1 MNTPARILLADDH
14 EIVRDGLAA
23 HLRLLGDFEIVH
35 AWSLATLLAAAAAPP
50 GCDLAVVDVHMPGM
64 DGGQGLAA
72 LCAAQPALPLIVISG
87 AATLPHAGQW
97 QRWPSVR
104 AIVHKSSPMAQLRAA
119 VDLALARAP
128 AAPTAPAPLPG
139 PWGDADALR
148 ALSPRLAQVAQA
160 VAQGLSNQQI
170 AAALGLSEGT
180 VKQYLKDIFR
190 TLGVAN
196 RTQLALLL
204 HGREPPLPP
213 PSL

>member
-23 HLRLLGDFEIVH
+23 HLRMLGDFEIVH
-35 AWSLATLLAAAAAPP
+35 AWSLATLLAAAAPP

-72 LCAAQPALPLIVISG
+72 LCSAYPALPLIILSG
-87 AATLPHAGQW
+87 AATLPHAGEW
-97 QRWPSVR
+97 QCWPSVR
-104 AIVHKSSPMAQLRAA
+104 AIIHKSSPMSQLRAA

-128 AAPTAPAPLPG
+128 AAPPPLPG
-139 PWGDADALR
+139 PWGDADALS

-160 VAQGLSNQQI
+160 VAQGFSNQQI
-170 AAALGLSEGT
+170 ADALGLSEGT

-190 TLGVAN
+190 SLGVTN

-204 HGREPPLPP
+204 HRRG
-213 PSL
+213 

>member
-1 MNTPARILLADDH
+1 MTRSIRILLADDH

-23 HLRLLGDFEIVH
+23 HLRQLGDFEIVH
-35 AWSLATLLAAAAAPP
+35 AWSFSTLLAAAAKPP

-64 DGGQGLAA
+64 EGGAGLAA
-72 LCAAQPALPLIVISG
+72 LCAAQPALPLLIISG
-87 AATLPHAGQW
+87 AAVLPHASEW

-104 AIVHKSSPMAQLRAA
+104 AIVHKSSPMTQLRAA

-128 AAPTAPAPLPG
+128 DVPVTLPLLG
-139 PWGDADALR
+139 PWGDANALE
-148 ALSPRLAQVAQA
+148 ALSPRMAQVAQA
-160 VAQGLSNQQI
+160 AAQGLGNRQI

-180 VKQYLKDIFR
+180 VKQYLKEIFR

-204 HGREPPLPP
+204 HGRGLHVP
-213 PSL
+213 

>member
-1 MNTPARILLADDH
+1 MSTPQRILLADDH

-23 HLRLLGDFEIVH
+23 HLRMLGDFEIVH

-72 LCAAQPALPLIVISG
+72 LCAAHAALPVIIISG
-87 AATLPHAGQW
+87 AARLPRVAEW
-97 QRWPSVR
+97 RRWPSVR

-119 VDLALARAP
+119 VDLALARTPVAVP
-128 AAPTAPAPLPG
+128 ELFALPQAQA
-139 PWGDADALR
+139 WGDADALA

-160 VAQGLSNQQI
+160 VAQGLSNQQ
-170 AAALGLSEGT
+170 AAQALGLSEGT

-196 RTQLALLL
+196 RTQLTLLL
-204 HGREPPLPP
+204 LGQKPGGE
-213 PSL
+213 